1 LNFELCRS
9 RQGFPRLHFSIS
21 KQNDLSNIE
30 HLARRIVDSGEA
42 FGLVDGIDADLRT
55 LSVDCSLLVAIFVLA
70 IFFDIFGL

>member
-9 RQGFPRLHFSIS
+9 RQGFLRLHFSIS